1 MKNQNGDAKDQE
13 FTITQ
18 EELRKLLR
26 LEKVMHQAEQLRRS
40 IRNRALQG
48 AKIEPG
54 KLTVSVTS
62 EKRIQLNLNS
72 ICVLLGPLGNEILAS
87 LPRQIIFK
95 MFVRPH
101 ASSKHEPKPEAVI
114 DPSEVNNTFVPG
126 EESELVTVVLDALRT
141 IDVSHPNMQSLR
153 DKLTTLI
160 ELKTKPLKLSD
171 DSVPEGFD
179 DISTY
184 EEEAFLES
192 FRD

>member
-1 MKNQNGDAKDQE
+1 MKKQNGDAKDQE
-13 FTITQ
+13 LMITQ
-18 EELRKLLR
+18 EELRELIK
-26 LEKVMHQAEQLRRS
+26 LEKVKHQAEQLRES

-54 KLTVSVTS
+54 KLKVSVTS
-62 EKRIQLNLNS
+62 EKKIQLNQKS
-72 ICVLLGPLGNEILAS
+72 IRVLLGALGNEILAS
-87 LPRQIIFK
+87 LPRQIIYK
-95 MFVRPH
+95 MFVRSY
-101 ASSKHEPKPEAVI
+101 ASSKHEPKPAAVV
-114 DPSEVNNTFVPG
+114 DPSEVNNTVVPG

-141 IDVSHPNMQSLR
+141 IDVSHPNTQSLR

-171 DSVPEGFD
+171 DSAFDGFD
-179 DISTY
+179 DISAY